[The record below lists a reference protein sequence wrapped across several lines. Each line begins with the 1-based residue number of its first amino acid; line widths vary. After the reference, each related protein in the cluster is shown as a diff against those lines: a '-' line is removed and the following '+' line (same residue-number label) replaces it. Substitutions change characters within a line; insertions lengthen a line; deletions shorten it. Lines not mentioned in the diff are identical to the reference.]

1 MAAANRSLLD
11 DPIAFAE
18 DLYGT
23 MGVVDDPRVHT
34 HAPREYAAFKA
45 AYGALC
51 VALGAESGSDAGL
64 GCEHPAVLMDERAAA
79 WAGKAFFDGVRF
91 GIAADQLRRRC
102 TMSRPAPSALVAA
115 GSGAAAAS
123 GAGARALP
131 RSSATPDLTAA

>member
-91 GIAADQLRRRC
+91 GIAADQLRRSLATMHDVASCPVCFGRGRLRGGRC
-102 TMSRPAPSALVAA
+102 ERCGGAGITALVGDA
-115 GSGAAAAS
+115 
-123 GAGARALP
+123 
-131 RSSATPDLTAA
+131 